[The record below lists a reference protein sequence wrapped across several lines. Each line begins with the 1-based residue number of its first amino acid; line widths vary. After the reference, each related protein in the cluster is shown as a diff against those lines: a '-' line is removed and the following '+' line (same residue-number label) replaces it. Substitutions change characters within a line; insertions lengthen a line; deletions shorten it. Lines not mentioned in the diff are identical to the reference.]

1 MCTTLY
7 CGNKNN
13 GLCAWKISGAA
24 EGTQCG
30 AGKVCI
36 SNQCVE
42 SSLVS
47 DDSTCVFGDQLIYQA
62 YFTNTNLIIPN
73 KSMDCD
79 SYLNFYYNN
88 ITLNTVN
95 LFLIY

>member
-7 CGNKNN
+7 CGNKNDR
-13 GLCAWKISGAA
+13 LCAGKISGAA
-24 EGTQCG
+24 EGTQCD

-36 SNQCVE
+36 SNQCVT

-47 DDSTCVFGDQLIYQA
+47 DDSTCIFGDQLIYQA
-62 YFTNTNLIIPN
+62 YFTDAIIPN

-95 LFLIY
+95 LF